1 MIDFYMKQ
9 FVVFLTIC
17 LCISCGREP
26 STVHSVS
33 GVQLPVDTAIAPN
46 DSIDAFI
53 KPYRERVNQ
62 VLDSVL
68 AYAPVTLTKTDGEL
82 NSSEGNLMADI
93 ILSQSRPIF
102 ESRTGK
108 MVDMALMNYGG
119 IRNVI
124 SAGPVTARTAF
135 EVMPFENYIVVLE
148 IPGTLV
154 REMAQYLIASDR
166 PQPMAGFQIELDP
179 QGKLQAINVN
189 GIPLDENKTY
199 YLATIDYLLEG
210 GGNADFLKQ
219 HQGVTDLNYLLRN
232 AMIDYF
238 GAVDSVKA
246 NVDDR
251 FYKSQRQ

>member
-1 MIDFYMKQ
+1 MKQ
-9 FVVFLTIC
+9 FVVFITIC
-17 LCISCGREP
+17 LCISCRQGP
-26 STVHSVS
+26 STLHSIS
-33 GVQLPVDTAIAPN
+33 GMQLPVNAAITIN

-53 KPYRERVNQ
+53 KPYRVRVNQ

-93 ILSQSRPIF
+93 ILAQSRPIF
-102 ESRTGK
+102 QSRTGRHI
-108 MVDMALMNYGG
+108 DMALMNYGG

-148 IPGTLV
+148 IPGSLV
-154 REMAQYLIASDR
+154 REMAHYLISSDR
-166 PQPMAGFQIELDP
+166 PQPMAGFQIILDP
-179 QGKLQAINVN
+179 QGRLQAVNVN

-219 HQGVTDLNYLLRN
+219 NQGITDLNYLLRN

-238 GAVDSVKA
+238 TAVDTVKA
-246 NVDDR
+246 QVDER
-251 FYKSQRQ
+251 FIKYERR

>member
-1 MIDFYMKQ
+1 MKQ
-9 FVVFLTIC
+9 FVAFITIC
-17 LCISCGREP
+17 LCISCGRQP
-26 STVHSVS
+26 STLHSIS
-33 GVQLPVDTAIAPN
+33 GIQLPVDSSVVTS

-53 KPYRERVNQ
+53 KPYRDRVNQ

-68 AYAPVTLTKTDGEL
+68 AYSPVTLTKTDGAL

-93 ILSQSRPIF
+93 ILIQSRPIF

-108 MVDMALMNYGG
+108 KVDMALMNYGG

-135 EVMPFENYIVVLE
+135 EVMPFENYIMVLE
-148 IPGTLV
+148 IPGSLV
-154 REMAQYLIASDR
+154 REMAHYLIDSDR
-166 PQPMAGFQIELDP
+166 PQPMAGFQIVLNP
-179 QGKLQAINVN
+179 QGRLQAVNVN

-219 HQGVTDLNYLLRN
+219 NQGVTDLNYLLRN

-238 GAVDSVKA
+238 GAVDTVKA
-246 NVDDR
+246 EVDDR
-251 FYKSQRQ
+251 FIKSETP

>member
-1 MIDFYMKQ
+1 MKQ
-9 FVVFLTIC
+9 FVAFITIC
-17 LCISCGREP
+17 LCISCGRQP
-26 STVHSVS
+26 STIHSIS
-33 GVQLPVDTAIAPN
+33 GIQLPVDSSVVTN

-53 KPYRERVNQ
+53 RPYRDRVNQ

-68 AYAPVTLTKTDGEL
+68 AYAPVTLTKTDGAL

-93 ILSQSRPIF
+93 ILTRSRPIF

-108 MVDMALMNYGG
+108 KVDMALMNYGG

-148 IPGTLV
+148 IPGSLV
-154 REMAQYLIASDR
+154 REMAHYLIASDR
-166 PQPMAGFQIELDP
+166 PQPMAGFQIVLNP
-179 QGKLQAINVN
+179 QGRLQAVNVN

-219 HQGVTDLNYLLRN
+219 NQGVTDLNYLLRN

-238 GAVDSVKA
+238 GAVDTVKA
-246 NVDDR
+246 EVDDR
-251 FYKSQRQ
+251 FIKSETP